1 MKTKAVALSVTER
14 CRNILASNWQ
24 AHLNTIKADVKGSK
38 NDIYTSKVY
47 YMIQKGRPYLW
58 IRDGDFH
65 NTNTLIDERGS
76 LSISTLIP
84 GPLMGLLRSIKK
96 LPARVALSGDVIRM
110 KDKKVQVVKDS
121 IKESILSEYNT
132 ASQASYTVSAIL
144 SSASISCRS
153 RSEGFVDI
161 LNANDC
167 YNVYKF
173 DISSCTYID
182 GSGDIHDVELDD
194 IEAPK
199 ADLLL
204 PFSGKLIDGINQSQ
218 TRRRALIL
226 FCFEYYNM
234 TARDALMLSIDQ
246 KGFDVLAKVPETV
259 ASSSLPQHYQWKEF
273 RFSFKEEAKD
283 IEAFCSMLVD
293 LEEEALQNVKSYSG
307 LG

>member
-1 MKTKAVALSVTER
+1 
-14 CRNILASNWQ
+14 
-24 AHLNTIKADVKGSK
+24 
-38 NDIYTSKVY
+38 
-47 YMIQKGRPYLW
+47 MIQKGRPYLW